1 MSSTRLGT
9 RIPTRTHS
17 VAEPRRHRPPA
28 RDDHRDTHRD
38 NDTEWLFAE
47 LARVPDHSEEA
58 HRICARL
65 AKIHAPV
72 VEREARRYRDRG
84 VAQEDL
90 RQVARVGLMK
100 AIRGFDPGRGKPFMS
115 YLLPTMTGEL
125 KRHFRDNTWAVHAP
139 RAHQERRAELNRFTT
154 EFTQRHSRS
163 PSLTEIGAHMGLD
176 AKATGEMLGACS
188 AYSAL
193 SLDRPYGTNEEGEE
207 TMLGDSIGAAD
218 PGIELAVDREALKQA
233 LVGIPPRE
241 RRILLLRFFGDQTQA
256 QIAEAMGCSQMHV
269 SRLLNSTLTRLRRAM
284 LHDS

>member
-9 RIPTRTHS
+9 RIPNRTHTR
-17 VAEPRRHRPPA
+17 AEPQTHRSLP
-28 RDDHRDTHRD
+28 RD
-38 NDTEWLFAE
+38 NDTEWLFAR
-47 LARVPDHSEEA
+47 LGRVPEHSEEA

-84 VAQEDL
+84 VSHEDL

-100 AIRGFDPGRGKPFMS
+100 AIRGFDHGRGKPFMS

-139 RAHQERRAELNRFTT
+139 RAHQERRSELNRFTT
-154 EFTQRHSRS
+154 EFTQRYSRS
-163 PSLTEIGAHMGLD
+163 PTFAEIGAHMGLD

-193 SLDRPYGTNEEGEE
+193 SLDRPYGTNDEGEE
-207 TMLGDSIGAAD
+207 TMLGDSIGSAD

-233 LVGIPPRE
+233 LVGIPLRE

-256 QIAEAMGCSQMHV
+256 QIAETMGCSQMHV
-269 SRLLNSTLTRLRRAM
+269 SRLLNSTLARLRRAM
-284 LHDS
+284 LSET